1 LHELRAWAILAD
13 VMLQLNLSR
22 VVLYFINNSQDT
34 GVRRRGVRRRVV
46 PCLLFMLRR
55 SAILDSNSVVRSSVA
70 VQ

>member
-34 GVRRRGVRRRVV
+34 VVRCRGVRRRVV
-46 PCLLFMLRR
+46 PCLLFML
-55 SAILDSNSVVRSSVA
+55 
-70 VQ
+70 